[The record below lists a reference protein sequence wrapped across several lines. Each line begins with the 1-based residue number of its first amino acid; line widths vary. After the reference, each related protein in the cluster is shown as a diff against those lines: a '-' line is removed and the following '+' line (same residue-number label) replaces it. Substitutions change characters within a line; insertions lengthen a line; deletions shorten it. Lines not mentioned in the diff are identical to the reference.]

1 MSRGHGSL
9 ALAGR
14 AGRHMCNTVCSTV
27 CNADAR
33 DAALAW
39 RWRAIAC
46 VPSARAWWAR
56 GDWQRTGSVV
66 GRAPARRSDDH
77 ARRHEDRARGP
88 VMRRRALW
96 WHAGLGSAARGGW
109 ASGTRAGRLRTSSVG
124 FGPPA
129 RTSVDQA
136 PQLERRRPGRG
147 RANVMRASGAQRAKR
162 GGAGPGPAGSG
173 QTERARAAHGLHAVR
188 GLRARGLRRAG
199 CGACA
204 AAHLCFA
211 ERSSCRCALSERTPP
226 RRQPAAV
233 AQYAGGVAPFAP
245 SSPSR

>member
-1 MSRGHGSL
+1 MVSNSWFLRSECVLYSL
-9 ALAGR
+9 PIRIHYSWNSINNSKQTLLFPHNSIPHYFHR
-14 AGRHMCNTVCSTV
+14 PSCQLP
-27 CNADAR
+27 
-33 DAALAW
+33 AA
-39 RWRAIAC
+39 
-46 VPSARAWWAR
+46 
-56 GDWQRTGSVV
+56 
-66 GRAPARRSDDH
+66 
-77 ARRHEDRARGP
+77 
-88 VMRRRALW
+88 W